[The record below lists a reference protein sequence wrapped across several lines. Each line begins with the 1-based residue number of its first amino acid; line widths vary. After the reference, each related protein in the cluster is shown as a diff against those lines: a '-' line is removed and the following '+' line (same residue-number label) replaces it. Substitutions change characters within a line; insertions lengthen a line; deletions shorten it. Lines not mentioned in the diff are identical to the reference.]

1 MLDINKQA
9 MKYSLQGQTVI
20 IYERDDDGNILY
32 EGYTDTEGNFIPYL
46 DDEGNKIPKVLEE
59 KTGFSEPVDFK
70 ANISFSGGEA
80 QSKEY
85 GFDTADF
92 DAILLTDRNMLPI
105 QKGDLIWLDSKP
117 TYTSDG
123 LVDETS
129 ADFTIVGIKPALYST
144 KYMLKAVVKQVVNMK
159 YQTGGFLKSDS
170 LFMHTDNERLVGSVF
185 KRKTVPSMQE
195 PINESIRQ
203 AISQAVKECI
213 YGKTYN

>member
-9 MKYSLQGQTVI
+9 MKYSLQGQTVT

-32 EGYTDTEGNFIPYL
+32 YADNDGEPYL
-46 DDEGNKIPKVLEE
+46 DSEGNKIPKILEE

-70 ANISFSGGEA
+70 ANIAFSGGEA

-105 QKGDLIWLDSKP
+105 QKGDLIWLNSKP
-117 TYTSDG
+117 TYTSDS

-144 KYMLKAVVKQVVNMK
+144 KYMLKAVVK
-159 YQTGGFLKSDS
+159 
-170 LFMHTDNERLVGSVF
+170 
-185 KRKTVPSMQE
+185 
-195 PINESIRQ
+195 
-203 AISQAVKECI
+203 
-213 YGKTYN
+213 

>member
-9 MKYSLQGQTVI
+9 MKYSLQGQTVT

-32 EGYTDTEGNFIPYL
+32 YTDNDGNPYL
-46 DDEGNKIPKVLEE
+46 DDEGNKMPKVLEE
-59 KTGFSEPVDFK
+59 KIGFSKPEDFE
-70 ANISFSGGEA
+70 ANIAFSGGEA

-92 DAILLTDRNMLPI
+92 DAILLTDRNTLPI

-117 TYTSDG
+117 TYTSDS

-144 KYMLKAVVKQVVNMK
+144 KYMLKAVVK
-159 YQTGGFLKSDS
+159 
-170 LFMHTDNERLVGSVF
+170 
-185 KRKTVPSMQE
+185 
-195 PINESIRQ
+195 
-203 AISQAVKECI
+203 
-213 YGKTYN
+213 

>member
-9 MKYSLQGQTVI
+9 MKYALQGQTVTV
-20 IYERDDDGNILY
+20 YDKDEDGNLKFY
-32 EGYTDTEGNFIPYL
+32 ETEDGEKIYYTHES
-46 DDEGNKIPKVLEE
+46 
-59 KTGFSEPVDFK
+59 TGFSEPVDFR
-70 ANISFSGGEA
+70 ANISFDGGEA

-117 TYTSDG
+117 TYTSDS

-144 KYMLKAVVKQVVNMK
+144 KYMLKAVVK
-159 YQTGGFLKSDS
+159 
-170 LFMHTDNERLVGSVF
+170 
-185 KRKTVPSMQE
+185 
-195 PINESIRQ
+195 
-203 AISQAVKECI
+203 
-213 YGKTYN
+213 

>member
-9 MKYSLQGQTVI
+9 MKYSLQGQTVT

-32 EGYTDTEGNFIPYL
+32 YTDNDGEPYL

-70 ANISFSGGEA
+70 ANIAFSGGEA

-117 TYTSDG
+117 TYTSDS

-129 ADFTIVGIKPALYST
+129 ADFTVVGIKPALKST
-144 KYMLKAVVKQVVNMK
+144 KYMLKAVVK
-159 YQTGGFLKSDS
+159 
-170 LFMHTDNERLVGSVF
+170 
-185 KRKTVPSMQE
+185 
-195 PINESIRQ
+195 
-203 AISQAVKECI
+203 
-213 YGKTYN
+213 

>member
-9 MKYSLQGQTVI
+9 MKYSLQGQTVT

-32 EGYTDTEGNFIPYL
+32 YTDNDGEPYL
-46 DDEGNKIPKVLEE
+46 DSEGNKIPKILEE

-70 ANISFSGGEA
+70 ANIAFSGGEA

-92 DAILLTDRNMLPI
+92 DAILLTDRNTLPV

-117 TYTSDG
+117 TYTSDS

-129 ADFTIVGIKPALYST
+129 ADFTIAGIKPALCST
-144 KYMLKAVVKQVVNMK
+144 KYMLKAVVK
-159 YQTGGFLKSDS
+159 
-170 LFMHTDNERLVGSVF
+170 
-185 KRKTVPSMQE
+185 
-195 PINESIRQ
+195 
-203 AISQAVKECI
+203 
-213 YGKTYN
+213 

>member
-9 MKYSLQGQTVI
+9 MKYSLQGQTVT
-20 IYERDDDGNILY
+20 IYERDDEGNILY

-59 KTGFSEPVDFK
+59 KTGFSEPVDFE

-92 DAILLTDRNMLPI
+92 DAILLTDRNMLPV

-117 TYTSDG
+117 TYTSDS
-123 LVDETS
+123 LIDETS

-144 KYMLKAVVKQVVNMK
+144 KYMLKAVVK
-159 YQTGGFLKSDS
+159 
-170 LFMHTDNERLVGSVF
+170 
-185 KRKTVPSMQE
+185 
-195 PINESIRQ
+195 
-203 AISQAVKECI
+203 
-213 YGKTYN
+213 

>member
-9 MKYSLQGQTVI
+9 MKYSLQGQTVT

-32 EGYTDTEGNFIPYL
+32 YTDNDGNPYL
-46 DDEGNKIPKVLEE
+46 DDEGNKMPKVLEE
-59 KTGFSEPVDFK
+59 KIGFSKPEDFE
-70 ANISFSGGEA
+70 ANIAFSGGEA

-92 DAILLTDRNMLPI
+92 DAILLTDRNVLPI

-117 TYTSDG
+117 TYTSDS

-144 KYMLKAVVKQVVNMK
+144 KYMLKAVVK
-159 YQTGGFLKSDS
+159 
-170 LFMHTDNERLVGSVF
+170 
-185 KRKTVPSMQE
+185 
-195 PINESIRQ
+195 
-203 AISQAVKECI
+203 
-213 YGKTYN
+213 

>member
-9 MKYSLQGQTVI
+9 MKYSLQGQTLT

-32 EGYTDTEGNFIPYL
+32 YTDNDGNPYL
-46 DDEGNKIPKVLEE
+46 DDEGNKMPKVLEE
-59 KTGFSEPVDFK
+59 KTGFSKPEDFE
-70 ANISFSGGEA
+70 ANIAFSGGEA

-92 DAILLTDRNMLPI
+92 DAILLTDRNTLPI
-105 QKGDLIWLDSKP
+105 QKGDLIWLDSNP

-144 KYMLKAVVKQVVNMK
+144 KYMLKAVVK
-159 YQTGGFLKSDS
+159 
-170 LFMHTDNERLVGSVF
+170 
-185 KRKTVPSMQE
+185 
-195 PINESIRQ
+195 
-203 AISQAVKECI
+203 
-213 YGKTYN
+213 

>member
-9 MKYSLQGQTVI
+9 MKYSLQGQTVT

-32 EGYTDTEGNFIPYL
+32 YTDNDGEPYL
-46 DDEGNKIPKVLEE
+46 DSEGNKIPKILEE

-70 ANISFSGGEA
+70 ANIAFSGGEA

-92 DAILLTDRNMLPI
+92 DAILLTDRNTLPI

-117 TYTSDG
+117 TYTSDR

-144 KYMLKAVVKQVVNMK
+144 KYMLKAVVK
-159 YQTGGFLKSDS
+159 
-170 LFMHTDNERLVGSVF
+170 
-185 KRKTVPSMQE
+185 
-195 PINESIRQ
+195 
-203 AISQAVKECI
+203 
-213 YGKTYN
+213 

>member
-9 MKYSLQGQTVI
+9 MKYSLQGQTVT

-32 EGYTDTEGNFIPYL
+32 EGYTDTEGNFIPYP
-46 DDEGNKIPKVLEE
+46 DDDGNKIPKVLSE

-117 TYTSDG
+117 THTSDG

-144 KYMLKAVVKQVVNMK
+144 KYMLKAVVK
-159 YQTGGFLKSDS
+159 
-170 LFMHTDNERLVGSVF
+170 
-185 KRKTVPSMQE
+185 
-195 PINESIRQ
+195 
-203 AISQAVKECI
+203 
-213 YGKTYN
+213 

>member
-20 IYERDDDGNILY
+20 IYERDNDGNILY
-32 EGYTDTEGNFIPYL
+32 YTDNDGNPYL
-46 DDEGNKIPKVLEE
+46 DDEGNKMPKVLEE
-59 KTGFSEPVDFK
+59 KIGFSKPEDFE
-70 ANISFSGGEA
+70 ANIAFSGGEA

-92 DAILLTDRNMLPI
+92 DAILLTDRNTLPI

-117 TYTSDG
+117 TYTSDS

-144 KYMLKAVVKQVVNMK
+144 KYMLKAVVK
-159 YQTGGFLKSDS
+159 
-170 LFMHTDNERLVGSVF
+170 
-185 KRKTVPSMQE
+185 
-195 PINESIRQ
+195 
-203 AISQAVKECI
+203 
-213 YGKTYN
+213 

>member
-9 MKYSLQGQTVI
+9 MRFSLQGQTVT

-92 DAILLTDRNMLPI
+92 DAILLTDKGMYPLK
-105 QKGDLIWLDSKP
+105 KGDLIWLDSKP
-117 TYTSDG
+117 TYTNDG

-144 KYMLKAVVKQVVNMK
+144 KYMLKAVVK
-159 YQTGGFLKSDS
+159 
-170 LFMHTDNERLVGSVF
+170 
-185 KRKTVPSMQE
+185 
-195 PINESIRQ
+195 
-203 AISQAVKECI
+203 
-213 YGKTYN
+213 

>member
-9 MKYSLQGQTVI
+9 MKYSLQGQTVT

-32 EGYTDTEGNFIPYL
+32 YTDNDGEPYL

-70 ANISFSGGEA
+70 ANIAFSGGEA

-92 DAILLTDRNMLPI
+92 DAILLTDRNTLPV
-105 QKGDLIWLDSKP
+105 QKGDLIWFDSKP
-117 TYTSDG
+117 TYTSDS

-129 ADFTIVGIKPALYST
+129 ADFTVVGIKPALYST
-144 KYMLKAVVKQVVNMK
+144 KYMLKAVVK
-159 YQTGGFLKSDS
+159 
-170 LFMHTDNERLVGSVF
+170 
-185 KRKTVPSMQE
+185 
-195 PINESIRQ
+195 
-203 AISQAVKECI
+203 
-213 YGKTYN
+213 